1 MAAGS
6 PGRNL
11 GILVTMDVANDA
23 EKVVAAWLSPL
34 ELAVLGAIWGASF
47 LFMRIAAAD
56 FGPFALVEV
65 RLALGASILTPF
77 LWRERANFT
86 RKSIARLAGIGLI
99 NSAIPFVLFAWG
111 AERAPAGIGAITNA
125 MTVMFAALVAF
136 LFYGEPIGRWRL
148 IGLIGGFIGVIVLA
162 TDRTSGEGILAA
174 ALAGTAAAACYGFA
188 INLVRRYLTGVSASA
203 VASATLL
210 SASLLVLPFAI
221 ATWPSHPLP
230 GRAWL
235 SAILLGILC
244 TGAAFVLYYRLINRI
259 GGARAATVTY
269 LIPLFSVLWA
279 WIFLGET
286 LTARMALAGGLILG
300 GVALSQRQRR

>member
-1 MAAGS
+1 
-6 PGRNL
+6 
-11 GILVTMDVANDA
+11 MDVEVTKGA

-77 LWRERANFT
+77 LWRERASFT
-86 RKSIARLAGIGLI
+86 RKSIIRLAGIGLI

-148 IGLIGGFIGVIVLA
+148 VGLIVGFTGVIVLA
-162 TDRTSGEGILAA
+162 TDRTSGEGVLAA

-210 SASLLVLPFAI
+210 CASLLILPFAI
-221 ATWPSHPLP
+221 ATWPAHPIS
-230 GRAWL
+230 GKVWL

-244 TGAAFVLYYRLINRI
+244 TGAAFVIYYRLINRI
-259 GGARAATVTY
+259 GAPRAATVTY
-269 LIPLFSVLWA
+269 LVPLFSVLWA
-279 WIFLGET
+279 WAILGET
-286 LTARMALAGGLILG
+286 LTARMAIAGGLILG

>member
-1 MAAGS
+1 
-6 PGRNL
+6 
-11 GILVTMDVANDA
+11 MDMEVNKGA
-23 EKVVAAWLSPL
+23 EKVAAAWLSPL
-34 ELAVLGAIWGASF
+34 ELGVLGAIWGASF

-65 RLALGASILTPF
+65 RLALGASMLTPF
-77 LWRERANFT
+77 LWRERASFT
-86 RKSIARLAGIGLI
+86 RGSIIRLAGIGLI

-148 IGLIGGFIGVIVLA
+148 VGLIVGFTGVIVLA
-162 TDRTSGEGILAA
+162 TDRTSGEGVLAA
-174 ALAGTAAAACYGFA
+174 ALAGTAAAACYGLA

-210 SASLLVLPFAI
+210 CASLLILPFAI
-221 ATWPSHPLP
+221 ATWPSHSIS
-230 GRAWL
+230 GKVWL

-259 GGARAATVTY
+259 GAPRAATVTY
-269 LIPLFSVLWA
+269 LVPLFSVLWA
-279 WIFLGET
+279 WAILGET
-286 LTARMALAGGLILG
+286 PTARMAIAGGLILG